1 MGKQKII
8 RMKIIVA
15 FILLGYAGIVASQIN
30 VNNELKKD
38 VTFLASD
45 VLEGRNTGT
54 KGELLAAGYIMGK
67 FYELGLLPKG
77 ENGYLQEFSVKPKYS
92 PHSRVKVDTT
102 KAITGRNIIGY
113 IDNNATK
120 TIVIGAHYDH
130 LGFGDEGS
138 LYTGNDSIHNG
149 ADDNASGVASIIQL
163 ARILKEKNKGNNYLF
178 IAFSGEEKGLWG
190 SGWFVKHPTIELST
204 INYMINLDMVGR
216 LAPDMKLL
224 VYGTGT
230 SPVWNEEL
238 DKNIAGKFHLIK
250 KESGV
255 GPSDHMSFYLQ
266 DIPVLHFFTGQH
278 DDYHKPTDDADKVNV
293 EGMASIINLIDVVI
307 SDLDGSDK
315 LAFTKT
321 KDEESEKAPKY
332 SVTLGVIPDYMFEG
346 EGMRIDGVKENQPA
360 QLAGIQK
367 GDVVTVMGD
376 IPIKTMMDYVKSL
389 SQFKKGDKT
398 TVTILRNNKEKITV
412 EVQF

>member
-1 MGKQKII
+1 
-8 RMKIIVA
+8 MKTLLALLIVGCTTVV
-15 FILLGYAGIVASQIN
+15 FSQPNI
-30 VNNELKKD
+30 NNELKKD
-38 VTFLASD
+38 VSFLASD
-45 VLEGRNTGT
+45 VLEERNTGT

-67 FYELGLLPKG
+67 FYELGLIPKG
-77 ENGYLQEFSVKPKYS
+77 ENGYLQEFFVKPKNN
-92 PHSRVKVDTT
+92 PHSRLKADTSV
-102 KAITGRNIIGY
+102 AISGRNIIGF
-113 IDNNATK
+113 IDNKAAK

-138 LYTGNDSIHNG
+138 LYSGNDSIHNG

-163 ARILKEKNKGNNYLF
+163 ARILKDKNKSNNYLF

-216 LAPDMKLL
+216 LGADLKLL

-230 SPVWNEEL
+230 SPVWNAAL
-238 DKNIAGKFHLIK
+238 DATASGKFHLIR

-278 DDYHKPTDDADKVNV
+278 DDYHKPTDDAEKVNV
-293 EGMASIINLIDVVI
+293 DGMVAIIQLIDAI
-307 SDLDGSDK
+307 ITNLDGSDK

-360 QLAGIQK
+360 QLAGILK
-367 GDVVTVMGD
+367 GDVVITMGE

-389 SQFKKGDKT
+389 SQFKKGDRT
-398 TVTILRNNKEKITV
+398 IVTILRNNKEKMAV
-412 EVQF
+412 KVQF